1 MLKLQGKYNEAK
13 VFTNN
18 VDETATGQII
28 DLCNQEFV
36 KDSQIRIMP
45 DTHAGA
51 GCTIG
56 TTMTIQDKIFGKGN
70 PDWNFSGPHGAGR
83 IMSRKKAKELLS
95 LEDFQNTMK
104 EVWTTSVVENTI
116 DEAPMVYKPMDE
128 IITNT
133 KETIDIKHI
142 IKPLYNFKA
151 N

>member
-51 GCTIG
+51 GVRLG
-56 TTMTIQDKIFGKGN
+56 Q
-70 PDWNFSGPHGAGR
+70 
-83 IMSRKKAKELLS
+83 
-95 LEDFQNTMK
+95 Q
-104 EVWTTSVVENTI
+104 
-116 DEAPMVYKPMDE
+116 
-128 IITNT
+128 
-133 KETIDIKHI
+133 
-142 IKPLYNFKA
+142 
-151 N
+151 

>member
-56 TTMTIQDKIFGKGN
+56 TTMTIQDKIVPNLVGVDIGCGM
-70 PDWNFSGPHGAGR
+70 DVVV
-83 IMSRKKAKELLS
+83 IDKKKKKLIS
-95 LEDFQNTMK
+95 
-104 EVWTTSVVENTI
+104 
-116 DEAPMVYKPMDE
+116 
-128 IITNT
+128 IT
-133 KETIDIKHI
+133 
-142 IKPLYNFKA
+142 
-151 N
+151 